1 MKRFIRIISLA
12 LVLATVLTTTAY
24 AAESAAPKASSY
36 FFRSSTYLYKTSS
49 TQFQVWFEITATGT
63 MQKLGAKTVKVQR
76 SSDGVNWTTM
86 KTYNSTDY
94 SNMIVT
100 NDFAHTSYFTYSGT
114 PGYQYRAFVT
124 YYAKNS
130 SGTGEVDEYSETLI
144 L

>member
-1 MKRFIRIISLA
+1 MKRFVRSVSLVLA
-12 LVLATVLTTTAY
+12 LVLFFATPVFAS
-24 AAESAAPKASSY
+24 ESITPKASNY
-36 FFRSSTYLYKTSS
+36 FSRSSTYLVKISS
-49 TQFQVWFEITATGT
+49 TQFKAYFEITGT
-63 MQKLGAKTVKVQR
+63 RTMTEIGAKTVKIQR

-86 KTYNSTDY
+86 KTYNSSDY

-100 NDFAHTSYFTYSGT
+100 NDFFHTSYFTYSGT

>member
-12 LVLATVLTTTAY
+12 LILTTVLTTTAY

-36 FFRSSTYLYKTSS
+36 FFRSSTYLVKISS
-49 TQFQVWFEITATGT
+49 TQFKAYFEITGTGT
-63 MQKLGAKTVKVQR
+63 MSEIGAKTVKIRR

-86 KTYNSTDY
+86 KTYNSSDY
-94 SNMIVT
+94 SNMIVY
-100 NDFAHTSYFTYSGT
+100 NDFIHCSYFTYSGT
-114 PGYQYRAFVT
+114 PGYQYRAKVT

-130 SGTGEVDEYSETLI
+130 SGTGQVTEYSETLI